1 MDLGKFRLLMSKYG
15 FSIIIMLLELFLV
28 FAAFFYFNLLVPNWL
43 SALVIVSL
51 YIGTILTIVNR
62 NMPPESKV
70 TWLLFA
76 VVPVFGF
83 LLYLMIGERRL
94 SKKEIQQLEK
104 MDSMKFREDNSYD
117 LRVELKQ
124 ENKSAFGIVKSL
136 LSMDHNADVYDG
148 TASQYFPLG
157 EKMFEA
163 MLDDLRSAKKFIFL
177 EFYII
182 DPGLMWNRVLEIL
195 VDKVQQGVEVKLLY
209 DDIGCMATL
218 SGDYTKRLR
227 KMGIDA
233 HKFNKV
239 IPRMTVAYNN
249 RDHRKILVVDG
260 QVGYTGG
267 INLADEYINHIVR
280 FGHWKDGGVRLE
292 GRAVKALTRLFLMNW
307 YINRGEITDFDRYHF
322 DSQRVEGKG
331 LYIPYGSGPKP
342 IYKEQVGKAVYQNII
357 NQAIDYVYITTPYL
371 IIDYDLTEDI
381 KNAAM
386 RGVDV
391 RIVTPFI
398 PDKKLIQIV
407 TRGAYPDLL
416 EAGVKIYEYTPGFIH
431 SKNVISDDELAVVG
445 TINFDYR
452 SLVHHYEN
460 AVLMYQTGSIAD
472 IKQDFEDLFDVSKEI
487 SLETLQNSWYQRL
500 LKEIMQLFAPLL

>member
-1 MDLGKFRLLMSKYG
+1 MNLGKFRLLMSKYG
-15 FSIIIMLLELFLV
+15 FSIIIMLLELLLV
-28 FAAFFYFNLLVPNWL
+28 FAAFFYFNQLVPNWL

-51 YIGTILTIVNR
+51 YIGTILAIVNR

-148 TASQYFPLG
+148 TASQYFSLG
-157 EKMFEA
+157 EEMFEA

-182 DPGLMWNRVLEIL
+182 DPGVMWNRVLDIL

-218 SGDYTKRLR
+218 PGDYTKRLR

-460 AVLMYQTGSIAD
+460 AVLMYQTESIAD
-472 IKQDFEDLFDVSKEI
+472 IKRDFEDLFDVSKEI

>member
-1 MDLGKFRLLMSKYG
+1 MNLGKFRLLMSKYG

-28 FAAFFYFNLLVPNWL
+28 FAVFFYFSQLVPNWL

-51 YIGTILTIVNR
+51 YIGTILAIVNR

-83 LLYLMIGERRL
+83 LLYLMFGERRL

-157 EKMFEA
+157 EEMFEA

-292 GRAVKALTRLFLMNW
+292 GSAVKALTRLFLMNW

-357 NQAIDYVYITTPYL
+357 NQAINYVYITTPYL

-460 AVLMYQTGSIAD
+460 AVLMYQTETIAG
-472 IKQDFEDLFDVSKEI
+472 IKQDFEGLFDISKEI

>member
-1 MDLGKFRLLMSKYG
+1 MNLGKFRLLMSKYG

-28 FAAFFYFNLLVPNWL
+28 FAAFFYFNQLVPNWL

-51 YIGTILTIVNR
+51 YIGTILAIVNR

-249 RDHRKILVVDG
+249 RDHRKILVIDG

-460 AVLMYQTGSIAD
+460 AVLMYQTETIAD

>member
-51 YIGTILTIVNR
+51 YIGTILAIVNR

-157 EKMFEA
+157 EEMFEA

-218 SGDYTKRLR
+218 PGDYTKRLR

-342 IYKEQVGKAVYQNII
+342 IYKEQVGKTVYQNII

-460 AVLMYQTGSIAD
+460 AVLMYQTETIAD
-472 IKQDFEDLFDVSKEI
+472 IKQDFEGLFDISKEI

>member
-1 MDLGKFRLLMSKYG
+1 
-15 FSIIIMLLELFLV
+15 
-28 FAAFFYFNLLVPNWL
+28 
-43 SALVIVSL
+43 
-51 YIGTILTIVNR
+51 
-62 NMPPESKV
+62 
-70 TWLLFA
+70 
-76 VVPVFGF
+76 
-83 LLYLMIGERRL
+83 
-94 SKKEIQQLEK
+94 
-104 MDSMKFREDNSYD
+104 
-117 LRVELKQ
+117 
-124 ENKSAFGIVKSL
+124 
-136 LSMDHNADVYDG
+136 
-148 TASQYFPLG
+148 
-157 EKMFEA
+157 
-163 MLDDLRSAKKFIFL
+163 
-177 EFYII
+177 
-182 DPGLMWNRVLEIL
+182 MWNSILEIL
-195 VDKVQQGVEVKLLY
+195 LEKVKEGVEVKLLY

-218 SGDYTKRLR
+218 PGDYTKRLR

-460 AVLMYQTGSIAD
+460 AVLMYQTESIAD

>member
-148 TASQYFPLG
+148 TASQYFSLG
-157 EKMFEA
+157 EEMFEA

-182 DPGLMWNRVLEIL
+182 DPGVMWNRVLEIL

-218 SGDYTKRLR
+218 PGDYTKRLR

-342 IYKEQVGKAVYQNII
+342 IYKEQVGKTVYQNII

-416 EAGVKIYEYTPGFIH
+416 EADVKIYEYTPGFIH

-460 AVLMYQTGSIAD
+460 AVLMYQTESIAD

>member
-157 EKMFEA
+157 EEMFEA

-218 SGDYTKRLR
+218 PGDYTKRLR

-416 EAGVKIYEYTPGFIH
+416 EAGVRIYEYTPGFIH

-460 AVLMYQTGSIAD
+460 AVLMYQTETIAD
-472 IKQDFEDLFDVSKEI
+472 IKQDFEGLFDISKEI
-487 SLETLQNSWYQRL
+487 SLENLQNSWYQRL